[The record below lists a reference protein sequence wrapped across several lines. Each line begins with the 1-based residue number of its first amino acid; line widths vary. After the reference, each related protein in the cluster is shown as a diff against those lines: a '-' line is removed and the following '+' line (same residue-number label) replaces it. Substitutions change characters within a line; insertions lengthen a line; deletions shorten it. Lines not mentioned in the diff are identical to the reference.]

1 MTYVP
6 KMDRTSP
13 LHGAY
18 GGRAGL
24 GDDPPCVD
32 DAGDPPEKPESNV
45 YPNIYTAAALLEE
58 NGQGRDEYGQKV

>member
-1 MTYVP
+1 MSLYSTSVRVLHKQHMTYVP

-24 GDDPPCVD
+24 GDDPPQV
-32 DAGDPPEKPESNV
+32 
-45 YPNIYTAAALLEE
+45 I
-58 NGQGRDEYGQKV
+58 